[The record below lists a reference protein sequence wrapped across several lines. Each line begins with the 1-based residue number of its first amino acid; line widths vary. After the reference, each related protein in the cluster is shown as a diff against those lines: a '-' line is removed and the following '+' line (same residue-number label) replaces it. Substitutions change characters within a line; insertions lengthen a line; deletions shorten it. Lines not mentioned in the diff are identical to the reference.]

1 MNSNSLLLGAV
12 STLMLVNTF
21 ALPAESDIYANSGSD
36 TVQIIGT
43 SNETTTITTS
53 GAPSVAN
60 YPGMNVD
67 DFVAPV
73 DTPARSASDPWDWPC
88 YAPRN
93 PGEHMH
99 AVLPCSPRPTRT
111 AAPDGPAPESGA
123 SRPVTV
129 TRSQVSRLLV
139 GGSGITRQPP
149 SASTRLGMPVIVY
162 TSPAPQTLTTTV
174 LGTPVTITATPR
186 TYTWSWADGT
196 TTRTTD
202 PGHPYPHHTVY
213 HYYQHPAQGLRIT
226 LTTTWSATYTTPEG
240 TTRPVAGTITT
251 TSTTT
256 PFNVKAYT
264 AVLTDE
270 AEHAQGH

>member
-1 MNSNSLLLGAV
+1 MIAKTLLCITSPSLLF
-12 STLMLVNTF
+12 VNTLV
-21 ALPAESDIYANSGSD
+21 LPVGFDIDANSGSD
-36 TVQIIGT
+36 AIDVVGHI
-43 SNETTTITTS
+43 EEVTTS
-53 GAPSVAN
+53 PTVGDSSLTG
-60 YPGMNVD
+60 YQGMDTD
-67 DFVAPV
+67 DYVAPV

-99 AVLPCSPRPTRT
+99 AVLPCSPRPSKT
-111 AAPDGPAPESGA
+111 AAPDGPAPEARA

-196 TTRTTD
+196 TTRTT
-202 PGHPYPHHTVY
+202 
-213 HYYQHPAQGLRIT
+213 
-226 LTTTWSATYTTPEG
+226 
-240 TTRPVAGTITT
+240 
-251 TSTTT
+251 T

-264 AVLTDE
+264 AVLTDD

>member
-1 MNSNSLLLGAV
+1 MSNKSIAALVLLASAHTCSAAV
-12 STLMLVNTF
+12 ADDLYIDSQAAENIISTHGSTEEHIV
-21 ALPAESDIYANSGSD
+21 APDKGGHDIGGQSADAPASYGSSGSAPERS
-36 TVQIIGT
+36 TAWASVTFCPASSSNAPEVYFHVWT
-43 SNETTTITTS
+43 S
-53 GAPSVAN
+53 
-60 YPGMNVD
+60 
-67 DFVAPV
+67 
-73 DTPARSASDPWDWPC
+73 
-88 YAPRN
+88 
-93 PGEHMH
+93 
-99 AVLPCSPRPTRT
+99 CSPRPTKT
-111 AAPDGPAPESGA
+111 AAPDGPAPEAGA

-196 TTRTTD
+196 TTRTT
-202 PGHPYPHHTVY
+202 
-213 HYYQHPAQGLRIT
+213 
-226 LTTTWSATYTTPEG
+226 
-240 TTRPVAGTITT
+240 
-251 TSTTT
+251 T

-264 AVLTDE
+264 AVLTDD